1 MKNNKV
7 EIFFPGW
14 TKKSVTFTIDDGNIK
29 FDTKFLG
36 ILKPRGILGTFNL
49 CEPNRATPDEY
60 RELYEGYEIANHCK
74 HHPLV
79 FDEGQPFI
87 VCDDEFDRLNSR
99 EYTEDDPVVYKTEV
113 PGLYKI
119 HNIPSRIK
127 PDGWFSITDRENY
140 YRFACETREALEGI
154 FGKGS
159 VKSFVWPY
167 REQNNEAL
175 FDSLVNAGYNSI
187 RKTGALGS
195 STEFDLP
202 EDRMHWSYNAVA
214 KTLLSTM
221 EEYENFDDDG
231 NLKFFCF
238 GVHSYDFERDEKWDD
253 LAEFAKKYGNR
264 PEDYYYAT
272 VSDIFEYEDAV
283 KALEITDTEVIN
295 NSGKTLYLKING
307 ERIKL
312 CSSSSF
318 AI

>member
-74 HHPLV
+74 HHPLL

-119 HNIPSRIK
+119 HNIPSK
-127 PDGWFSITDRENY
+127 
-140 YRFACETREALEGI
+140 
-154 FGKGS
+154 
-159 VKSFVWPY
+159 
-167 REQNNEAL
+167 
-175 FDSLVNAGYNSI
+175 
-187 RKTGALGS
+187 
-195 STEFDLP
+195 
-202 EDRMHWSYNAVA
+202 
-214 KTLLSTM
+214 
-221 EEYENFDDDG
+221 
-231 NLKFFCF
+231 
-238 GVHSYDFERDEKWDD
+238 
-253 LAEFAKKYGNR
+253 
-264 PEDYYYAT
+264 
-272 VSDIFEYEDAV
+272 
-283 KALEITDTEVIN
+283 
-295 NSGKTLYLKING
+295 
-307 ERIKL
+307 
-312 CSSSSF
+312 
-318 AI
+318 

>member
-1 MKNNKV
+1 MKNNNV

-14 TKKSVTFTIDDGNIK
+14 TKKSVTFTIDDGNITY
-29 FDTKFLG
+29 DTKFLG
-36 ILKPRGILGTFNL
+36 ILKQRGILGTFNL

-60 RELYEGYEIANHCK
+60 RALYRGYEIANHCK
-74 HHPLV
+74 HHPFC
-79 FDEGQPFI
+79 FDEEQPFT
-87 VCDDEFDRLNSR
+87 VCEDAFDKLNSR
-99 EYTEDDPVVYKTEV
+99 EYTEDDPVVYKTDV
-113 PGLYKI
+113 DGIYKI
-119 HNIPSRIK
+119 HNIPSRVK

-167 REQNNEAL
+167 REQKNELL

-187 RKTGALGS
+187 RKTGVLGS
-195 STEFDLP
+195 STQFNLP

-214 KTLLSTM
+214 TTLLSTM
-221 EEYENFDDDG
+221 EEYENFADDG
-231 NLKFFCF
+231 KLKFFCF
-238 GVHSYDFERDEKWDD
+238 GVHSYDFERDGKWDD

-295 NSGKTLYLKING
+295 NSDKTLYLKING

-312 CSSSSF
+312 YPDSSF
-318 AI
+318 SI